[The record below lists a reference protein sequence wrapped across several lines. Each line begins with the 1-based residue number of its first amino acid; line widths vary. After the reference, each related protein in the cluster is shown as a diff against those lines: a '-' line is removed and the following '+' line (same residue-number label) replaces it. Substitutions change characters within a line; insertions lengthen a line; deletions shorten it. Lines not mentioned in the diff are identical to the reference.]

1 MEENKKCR
9 RRINQSFS
17 SRTVLGS
24 LALAI
29 IAVVTVA
36 ALGFNSS
43 YAVPEISSR
52 SLGDKFTTNEPG
64 DRIISDTEFVVLPY
78 STTIDGTNFQLFCLE
93 HAVDFRSG
101 VEYLKNE
108 GIDDYGLL
116 YVMASIEFR
125 SNNDPAFKA
134 LDQNLKTWISQ
145 AAIWTYLYEL
155 ADLSDEIDDNVP
167 EYLDAENTQKNPHY
181 LSSEELVAIRTAKGV
196 YVDDGNVPLYHT
208 LDGAKAEKSDVQA
221 LTTTLYDVY
230 IRDLVATAIANRNI
244 PNMQLLINVADEIS
258 ITQDE
263 KYYQTSAVTVAG
275 SPSDNFNGYE
285 LKINKAPEG
294 TFAVDVNGNKIE
306 DLSNLGVND
315 KVYFRVPVANVTEE
329 NKLIEFSVTGVFSTY
344 NGYYYKHDGG
354 QTISSVD
361 VTPSNISKGEDIS
374 LDYTPKVPDTG
385 MSTAQTVYFIGLIIL
400 LSGIGII
407 YANVKPEESL

>member
-1 MEENKKCR
+1 
-9 RRINQSFS
+9 
-17 SRTVLGS
+17 
-24 LALAI
+24 
-29 IAVVTVA
+29 
-36 ALGFNSS
+36 
-43 YAVPEISSR
+43 
-52 SLGDKFTTNEPG
+52 
-64 DRIISDTEFVVLPY
+64 
-78 STTIDGTNFQLFCLE
+78 
-93 HAVDFRSG
+93 
-101 VEYLKNE
+101 
-108 GIDDYGLL
+108 
-116 YVMASIEFR
+116 
-125 SNNDPAFKA
+125 
-134 LDQNLKTWISQ
+134 
-145 AAIWTYLYEL
+145 
-155 ADLSDEIDDNVP
+155 
-167 EYLDAENTQKNPHY
+167 
-181 LSSEELVAIRTAKGV
+181 
-196 YVDDGNVPLYHT
+196 
-208 LDGAKAEKSDVQA
+208 
-221 LTTTLYDVY
+221 
-230 IRDLVATAIANRNI
+230 
-244 PNMQLLINVADEIS
+244 MQLLINVADEIS